1 MKKITLSALLLA
13 ASMLAFFSCS
23 KEQAVPT
30 TTTTSEVDYQKV
42 KNDIRQS
49 WETIRNVQGIKD
61 MDLETR
67 AGQFIVV
74 PAGSTNALV
83 KAITDAGE
91 GGIVYLKS
99 GLHTETSNITIK
111 QRVVL
116 IGEDGAV
123 LKIQAPLTPY
133 DANGILTLK
142 PGIHFFNA
150 PRSLVQNIDIQPIG
164 PNGGEAL
171 LFENSDQSGVMFNKT
186 ADFQFSFI
194 VEKSNQMTIMGNKLV
209 SNTLWQTDP
218 LIECDAILNI
228 NGLSTYI
235 ANNEISNALSGTF
248 SSDWYGTFANN
259 TMKNNFLG
267 IILCKFVENSVK
279 LPSGELTG
287 AKKSCGYWKVRNN
300 ISTDNVGFGYLVID
314 GANNNI
320 LEGNQATRNGFYDI
334 ELAGDSNRFGFFTPT
349 SFKNTLHAL
358 AGQKVKNCGNNNTIV
373 GGIMVDLTASPCN

>member
-61 MDLETR
+61 IDLETR

-83 KAITDAGE
+83 KAIADAGE

-99 GLHTETSNITIK
+99 GLHTETSGITIK

-116 IGEDGAV
+116 IGEDGAI

-150 PRSLVQNIDIQPIG
+150 PRSLVQNIDIQPID

-186 ADFQFSFI
+186 ANFQFSFI

-235 ANNEISNALSGTF
+235 ANNEMSNALSGH
-248 SSDWYGTFANN
+248 SPLIGMA
-259 TMKNNFLG
+259 L
-267 IILCKFVENSVK
+267 
-279 LPSGELTG
+279 LP
-287 AKKSCGYWKVRNN
+287 
-300 ISTDNVGFGYLVID
+300 
-314 GANNNI
+314 
-320 LEGNQATRNGFYDI
+320 
-334 ELAGDSNRFGFFTPT
+334 
-349 SFKNTLHAL
+349 
-358 AGQKVKNCGNNNTIV
+358 TI
-373 GGIMVDLTASPCN
+373 P